1 MGIMRTK
8 SVEQSIQD
16 TEEPGFQLRKALGPL
31 DLTVFGIGVIL
42 GTGLFVLTGHAAA
55 SFAGPAISLSFV
67 FSGVGCAL
75 AALCYAEFA
84 STVPVAGSAYTF
96 SYASLGE
103 FIAWIIGWDLALELT
118 VGAATVSSGWSGY
131 FGRLLGSIGITL
143 PDAVTKAP
151 AAGGVINLPAEV
163 IALILMVVLI
173 IGIRLSSSVNLVITG
188 IKLAVVLLFIGVG
201 AFLIDPANWSPF
213 VPSPGGT
220 TGSASESGGTSLFQ
234 LVTGIGLQSFG
245 VTGIVTAAAIVFFA
259 YIGFDVVATTSEEA
273 RNPRRDLPIGIISSL
288 TICTILYVVVSLV
301 LTGIEPYTQLADPA
315 PLAKALAD
323 AGQGWAAGLISLG
336 AICGLTSVIMILML
350 GQSRVAFAM
359 SRDNLLPAYFA
370 RTHSRYLTPYRITT
384 LTGVLVALMAAFVDL
399 ESLAELVNIGTLFAF
414 VVVSIGVIVLRR
426 TKPNLRRAFRTPLV
440 PVVPILAALICFT
453 LMVFL
458 PVGTWVR
465 FVVWMVLGLLVYF
478 LYGVRKSRL
487 ARGETTQEA

>member
-1 MGIMRTK
+1 
-8 SVEQSIQD
+8 
-16 TEEPGFQLRKALGPL
+16 
-31 DLTVFGIGVIL
+31 
-42 GTGLFVLTGHAAA
+42 
-55 SFAGPAISLSFV
+55 
-67 FSGVGCAL
+67 
-75 AALCYAEFA
+75 
-84 STVPVAGSAYTF
+84 
-96 SYASLGE
+96 
-103 FIAWIIGWDLALELT
+103 
-118 VGAATVSSGWSGY
+118 
-131 FGRLLGSIGITL
+131 
-143 PDAVTKAP
+143 
-151 AAGGVINLPAEV
+151 
-163 IALILMVVLI
+163 MVVLI

-201 AFLIDPANWSPF
+201 AFLIDTANWSPF
-213 VPSPGGT
+213 VPSAGGT

-273 RNPRRDLPIGIISSL
+273 RNPQRDLPIGIISSL
-288 TICTILYVVVSLV
+288 TICTILYVVVSQV
-301 LTGIEPYTQLADPA
+301 LTGIEPYTKLADPA

-440 PVVPILAALICFT
+440 PVVPILAALICST

-465 FVVWMVLGLLVYF
+465 FVVWMVLGVLVYF